1 MGVVEDLTDMTFNH
15 LKVVERGD
23 NYIQKSG
30 KHRVMW
36 LCKCDCGN
44 PELVAV
50 RSDSLKNGHIKSCG
64 CIHDKR
70 SVDLGKSRKKYNTYD
85 LSGEYGIGY
94 TSNGDTFY
102 FDLEDYD
109 KIKDYCWYIS
119 KTGYVISQDS
129 EHKAI
134 RMHRLVMN
142 VTDSKVLIDHIYH
155 NKTDNRKSQLRIV
168 SASQNSMNTV
178 RRKDNT
184 SGVTGVSLDNN
195 RWSAQ
200 ITCDGKLIRL
210 GRFNTFDEAVSARKL
225 AEEKYFGEYAYTE

>member
-1 MGVVEDLTDMTFNH
+1 MKLEIPYIEVE
-15 LKVVERGD
+15 
-23 NYIQKSG
+23 Q
-30 KHRVMW
+30 
-36 LCKCDCGN
+36 
-44 PELVAV
+44 P
-50 RSDSLKNGHIKSCG
+50 
-64 CIHDKR
+64 
-70 SVDLGKSRKKYNTYD
+70 
-85 LSGEYGIGY
+85 IG
-94 TSNGDTFY
+94 TFY
-102 FDLEDYD
+102 LSAINAKTLVDIVEIRRRNSDNIFELSLFERYTNTQEQGVQRAQSKERVN

-168 SASQNSMNTV
+168 SASQNGMNTV

-195 RWSAQ
+195 RWLAQ

>member
-1 MGVVEDLTDMTFNH
+1 MNKIDLTGQRFGK
-15 LKVVERGD
+15 LKVIEETYQNNIRKWKC
-23 NYIQKSG
+23 Q
-30 KHRVMW
+30 
-36 LCKCDCGN
+36 CDCGN
-44 PELVAV
+44 ISYIATGSL
-50 RSDSLKNGHIKSCG
+50 RSGNSTSCG
-64 CIHDKR
+64 KCK
-70 SVDLGKSRKKYNTYD
+70 NTYD

-94 TSNGDTFY
+94 TSKGEEFY

-168 SASQNSMNTV
+168 SASQNGMNTV

-195 RWSAQ
+195 RWLAQ

>member
-15 LKVVERGD
+15 LTVVERGD
-23 NYIQKSG
+23 DYIQKSG

-109 KIKDYCWYIS
+109 KIKDYCS
-119 KTGYVISQDS
+119 
-129 EHKAI
+129 
-134 RMHRLVMN
+134 
-142 VTDSKVLIDHIYH
+142 
-155 NKTDNRKSQLRIV
+155 
-168 SASQNSMNTV
+168 
-178 RRKDNT
+178 
-184 SGVTGVSLDNN
+184 
-195 RWSAQ
+195 
-200 ITCDGKLIRL
+200 
-210 GRFNTFDEAVSARKL
+210 
-225 AEEKYFGEYAYTE
+225 